1 MASSQDLYSNIAE
14 KIIQEQENIIGPV
27 ALEQAKKVEGLEVIS
42 DTDVKIVGNTKE
54 VLQNLVDQ
62 YAKLFG
68 RASIEVC
75 KEAIKGMVLPEQKD
89 QIPQI
94 LL

>member
-1 MASSQDLYSNIAE
+1 MDIFTQMAE
-14 KIIQEQENIIGPV
+14 KIIKEQEMIIGPI
-27 ALEQAKKVEGLEVIS
+27 ALEQAKKVEGLQVVS
-42 DTDVKIVGNTKE
+42 DSDVKIVGDRKN
-54 VLQNLVDQ
+54 VLGRLVDQ

-75 KEAIKGMVLPEQKD
+75 REAVRGMTSQAPHD

>member
-1 MASSQDLYSNIAE
+1 MEAISTVSQIIE
-14 KIIQEQENIIGPV
+14 KIIQEQENILGPV
-27 ALEQAKKVEGLEVIS
+27 AIEQARKVEGLEVIS
-42 DTDVKIVGNTKE
+42 DKDVKVSGNAKD
-54 VLQNLVDQ
+54 VLQKLVDQ

-75 KEAIKGMVLPEQKD
+75 KEAIKGMISPEQKD

>member
-1 MASSQDLYSNIAE
+1 MDIIPQLAE
-14 KIIQEQENIIGPV
+14 KIIKEQESIIGPI
-27 ALEQAKKVEGLEVIS
+27 ALEQARKVDGLEVIS
-42 DTDVKIVGNTKE
+42 DNKVKIVGNSKE

-68 RASIEVC
+68 QASIEVC
-75 KEAIKGMVLPEQKD
+75 REAVRGIIGQGQRD
-89 QIPQI
+89 QIPQV

>member
-1 MASSQDLYSNIAE
+1 MNIYAQLAE
-14 KIIQEQENIIGPV
+14 KIIQEQENIIGPI
-27 ALEQAKKVEGLEVIS
+27 ALEQARKVEGLEVIS
-42 DTDVKIVGNTKE
+42 DKDVKIVGDAKD
-54 VLQNLVDQ
+54 VLQKLVDR

-75 KEAIKGMVLPEQKD
+75 REAVRDMLSQAQKD

>member
-1 MASSQDLYSNIAE
+1 MDIFAKLAE

-27 ALEQAKKVEGLEVIS
+27 AVEQARKVEGLEVGS
-42 DTDVKIVGNTKE
+42 NKDVKIVGDAKN
-54 VLQNLVDQ
+54 VLENLVNQ
-62 YAKLFG
+62 YEKLFG

-75 KEAIKGMVLPEQKD
+75 REAVKGLVSQIPQD
-89 QIPQI
+89 QIPSI